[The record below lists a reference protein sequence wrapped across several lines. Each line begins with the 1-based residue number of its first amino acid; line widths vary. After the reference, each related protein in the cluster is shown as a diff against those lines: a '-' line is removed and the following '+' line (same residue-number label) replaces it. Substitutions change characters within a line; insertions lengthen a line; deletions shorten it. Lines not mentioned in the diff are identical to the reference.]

1 MCSAFDREVFPGVV
15 TQHISRLRT
24 WVQCLMAR
32 LLDGRKVGL
41 FRLEK
46 GRLRGD
52 LAVLSA
58 DLKDG
63 CNKEVSVSFSRLT
76 RVRM

>member
-1 MCSAFDREVFPGVV
+1 
-15 TQHISRLRT
+15 
-24 WVQCLMAR
+24 MAR

-46 GRLRGD
+46 GGLRGD

-63 CNKEVSVSFSRLT
+63 CNKEALVSFSQLT

>member
-1 MCSAFDREVFPGVV
+1 
-15 TQHISRLRT
+15 
-24 WVQCLMAR
+24 MAR
-32 LLDGRKVGL
+32 LLDGREVGL